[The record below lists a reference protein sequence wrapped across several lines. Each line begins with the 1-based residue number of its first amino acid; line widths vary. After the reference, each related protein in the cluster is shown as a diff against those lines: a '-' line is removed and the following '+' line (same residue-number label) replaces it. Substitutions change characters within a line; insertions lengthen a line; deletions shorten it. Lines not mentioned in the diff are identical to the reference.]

1 MLRGLYTAAAGM
13 ISQQR
18 RHDTVTN
25 NIANINTPGYK
36 QVNAVERS
44 FPEMLVSLMG
54 GDHNPRGSLG
64 KLNTGVF
71 AEESLPQYTQGDV
84 TETGNGSDFA
94 LLADLEAID
103 PSTNEPIVFDANGR
117 KVLDNGEVM
126 YKPQAFFAVQ
136 NANGETRYTRDGR
149 FKVDKDDNLLSSTG
163 SLVLGA
169 NGQPIKL
176 KDQLG
181 NSVPISSL
189 RVNAKGE
196 WLDNTTGQPVVGMN
210 AIGITRIENPNLL
223 IREGDGNYKFT
234 TEEDAANNAGPLGLR
249 DAVEVRQGS
258 VERSNV
264 DSAQSM
270 VDMMAAA
277 RAYEANQKII
287 QYYDRSLDKAVNE
300 VGRV

>member
-13 ISQQR
+13 VSQQR

-84 TETGNGSDFA
+84 TESGNITDFA
-94 LLADLEAID
+94 LVADLTAVD

-149 FKVDKDDNLLSSTG
+149 FKVNDQGELLSSTG
-163 SLVLGA
+163 AKVLDG
-169 NGQPIKL
+169 NGQPIIL
-176 KDQLG
+176 
-181 NSVPISSL
+181 NAPITSL

-196 WLDNTTGQPVVGMN
+196 WLDGTSGNPVTTINP
-210 AIGITRIENPNLL
+210 IGVTRIDNPNLL

-234 TEEDAANNAGPLGLR
+234 NEEDAANNAGPLGAN
-249 DAVEVRQGS
+249 DAMEIRQGS

-270 VDMMAAA
+270 VDKMAAA

>member
-13 ISQQR
+13 ITQQR

-71 AEESLPQYTQGDV
+71 AEESLPQYTPGDV
-84 TETGNGSDFA
+84 TETGNLTDFA
-94 LLADLEAID
+94 LVANLSAVD
-103 PSTNEPIVFDANGR
+103 PSTNLPIAFDANGR
-117 KVLDNGEVM
+117 KVLDNGDVM

-136 NANGETRYTRDGR
+136 NANGDTRYTRDGR
-149 FKVDKDDNLLSSTG
+149 FKVNESGELLSSTG
-163 SLVLGA
+163 GKVLDS
-169 NGQPIKL
+169 NGQPITL
-176 KDQLG
+176 
-181 NSVPISSL
+181 NVPITSL
-189 RVNAKGE
+189 HVNAKGQ
-196 WLDNTTGQPVVGMN
+196 WIDTTSGQPAAGLN
-210 AIGITRIENPNLL
+210 PIGITRIENPNLL
-223 IREGDGNYKFT
+223 VREGDGNYKFT
-234 TEEDAANNAGPLGLR
+234 TEEDAANNASPLGQG
-249 DAVEVRQGS
+249 DNVELRQGS